1 MTTIRDQSLIDNIT
15 ATEIED
21 GTEPVRWSFPKAS
34 PVAEMF
40 PFLAWRDEDAD
51 SISIEADEGELM
63 VLHVAALSH
72 VGIPITGQSRVAD
85 SARDC
90 VSVEGLRHVRRAIMG
105 GLDCEPLVDWADLNA
120 RMAVFEVDNPEV
132 MADLVL
138 EEQDLQQHVVVACD
152 VFVYLAL
159 FWPSFPRPLTLL

>member
-1 MTTIRDQSLIDNIT
+1 MTIRDQSLIDNIT

-72 VGIPITGQSRVAD
+72 ACWYTHHGAD
-85 SARDC
+85 RKTSAAGR
-90 VSVEGLRHVRRAIMG
+90 S
-105 GLDCEPLVDWADLNA
+105 
-120 RMAVFEVDNPEV
+120 
-132 MADLVL
+132 
-138 EEQDLQQHVVVACD
+138 
-152 VFVYLAL
+152 
-159 FWPSFPRPLTLL
+159 